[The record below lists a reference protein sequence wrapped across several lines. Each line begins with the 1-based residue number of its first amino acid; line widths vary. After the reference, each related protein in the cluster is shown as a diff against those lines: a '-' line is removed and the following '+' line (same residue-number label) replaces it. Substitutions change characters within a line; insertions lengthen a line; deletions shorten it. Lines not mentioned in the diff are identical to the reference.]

1 MSANP
6 SKPTPDTTK
15 PDKRSRKAA
24 PTTLGGRVWREV
36 RGYGEAIILALF
48 ITTFIFTTVGVAG
61 SSMSPNLYGGSGA
74 IAEALFSSDRLYV
87 PKYETW
93 LRRAGVLSGYQRGEI
108 IIFREPADSPYVGS
122 RRDFLVKRVIG
133 VPGDTVSIE
142 DGNVFVNGAALDQ
155 SFISENGG
163 ALGDSTLSEIAV
175 PEGEY
180 FVLGDN
186 RNNSVDSRIYGP
198 IPFMSI
204 AGKATSIIW
213 PPVRAGV
220 SNWRRIKPPA
230 AFEMVPES
238 L

>member
-1 MSANP
+1 MSTE
-6 SKPTPDTTK
+6 SKPSNK
-15 PDKRSRKAA
+15 RNDKRSKPEPR
-24 PTTLGGRVWREV
+24 TLGERVWSEV
-36 RGYGEAIILALF
+36 RGYAEAIVLALF

-74 IAEALFSSDRLYV
+74 IAEALFSSDRLFV

-93 LRRAGVLSGYQRGEI
+93 LRRAGILGGYKRGEV

-142 DGNVFVNGAALDQ
+142 DGDVFVNGEALDQ
-155 SFISENGG
+155 EFISENGG
-163 ALGDSTLSEIAV
+163 ALGNSNLAELSV

-198 IPFMSI
+198 VAFMSI

-220 SNWRRIKPPA
+220 SNWRRIRPPE
-230 AFEMVPES
+230 AFEAIPES
-238 L
+238 M